1 MFKVFSRSK
10 IKRCTENMAL
20 PGLFIDIILIL
31 LAIVVAY
38 ILYKIL
44 KTAKKLAINIIVG
57 FLLILATNLLGITSI
72 PLSFSFPTLVT
83 LIVTALTGALGALI
97 LIVLNIFGLFPF

>member
-1 MFKVFSRSK
+1 
-10 IKRCTENMAL
+10 MAL